1 MTEVNK
7 IVPNII
13 LDENNVTKILK
24 EQLRDYH
31 SICIV
36 PHLSP
41 TPKAQEARGNC
52 SDNRHKFNLTDKIA
66 ELASPTSRTSQLN
79 PLFVAEMMGY
89 PLEWLTLPFLSQSGE
104 VEASKR

>member
-13 LDENNVTKILK
+13 LDKNNVTKILK

-41 TPKAQEARGNC
+41 TP
-52 SDNRHKFNLTDKIA
+52 
-66 ELASPTSRTSQLN
+66 
-79 PLFVAEMMGY
+79 Y
-89 PLEWLTLPFLSQSGE
+89 
-104 VEASKR
+104 ASKRKKKRKK